1 VSDNIVEA
9 CIVVSSCTK
18 MSDYKK
24 LRAAQLRQLC
34 HDRGIN
40 TRRLKK
46 LDLVHAL
53 EEFDSDNNERTQDDR
68 NNDVENSVVGDDEVQ
83 LSRNLHDQ
91 PHQNNEI
98 EMIRLRIELRNKEIE
113 LLEAQQ
119 RARPSNSYV
128 STSDDAGNSSAFS
141 VTLRD
146 VKCLLPKMTDFG
158 DVVDFLQSF
167 ERVLILQNVDK
178 SLWHQLLP
186 G

>member
-1 VSDNIVEA
+1 
-9 CIVVSSCTK
+9 
-18 MSDYKK
+18 MSDYED

-91 PHQNNEI
+91 QDRAHQYNET
-98 EMIRLRIELRNKEIE
+98 EMMRIHIELKNKEIE

-119 RARPSNSYV
+119 RARPPNSYV
-128 STSDDAGNSSAFS
+128 CASDDAGNSSSAFY

-146 VKCLLPKMTDFG
+146 VKCLLQKMTDSG
-158 DVVDFLQSF
+158 DVVDFLQSL
-167 ERVLILQNVDK
+167 RRC
-178 SLWHQLLP
+178 
-186 G
+186 

>member
-1 VSDNIVEA
+1 
-9 CIVVSSCTK
+9 
-18 MSDYKK
+18 MSDYKD

-34 HDRGIN
+34 RDRGIN

-53 EEFDSDNNERTQDDR
+53 EEFDSDNNERPHDDQ

-91 PHQNNEI
+91 QDGAHQNNEI
-98 EMIRLRIELRNKEIE
+98 EMMRLRVELKNKEIE
-113 LLEAQQ
+113 LLEAQ
-119 RARPSNSYV
+119 RPSNSYV

-141 VTLRD
+141 ATLRD
-146 VKCLLPKMTDFG
+146 VKCLLPKMTDSG

-167 ERVLILQNVDK
+167 EKVLILQNVDK
-178 SLWHQLLP
+178 SLWH
-186 G
+186 

>member
-1 VSDNIVEA
+1 
-9 CIVVSSCTK
+9 
-18 MSDYKK
+18 MSDYKD

-34 HDRGIN
+34 RDRGIN

-53 EEFDSDNNERTQDDR
+53 EEFDSDNNERTQDDQ

-98 EMIRLRIELRNKEIE
+98 EMMRLCIELKNKEIE

-128 STSDDAGNSSAFS
+128 STSDDTGNSSAFS
-141 VTLRD
+141 VILRD
-146 VKCLLPKMTDFG
+146 VKCLLPKITDSG
-158 DVVDFLQSF
+158 T
-167 ERVLILQNVDK
+167 
-178 SLWHQLLP
+178 
-186 G
+186 